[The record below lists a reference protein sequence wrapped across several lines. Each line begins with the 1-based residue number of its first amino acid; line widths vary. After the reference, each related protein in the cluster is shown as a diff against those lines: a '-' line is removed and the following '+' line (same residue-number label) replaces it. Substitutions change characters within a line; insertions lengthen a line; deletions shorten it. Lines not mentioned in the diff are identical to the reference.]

1 VLSHIHR
8 TEGDLEAGNSATLG
22 NVMIEMEE
30 SGLASVTS
38 CGDIPESNRLR
49 LLSISHFWETGKRR
63 VRFVKSPY
71 DAELGAAIVE
81 LWPQLPKAAKG
92 QEYQLPGERGGNK
105 VLPNRITGR
114 GYAELL
120 EEDTASYYKITPSE
134 FFFPIP
140 ETQLQSHRRRQSST
154 SDLTFSISS

>member
-1 VLSHIHR
+1 MLSHIHR
-8 TEGDLEAGNSATLG
+8 TEGDIEAGNSAALG
-22 NVMIEMEE
+22 NVMTEMEE
-30 SGLASVTS
+30 SGLASATS

-49 LLSISHFWETGKRR
+49 LLSISHFWKTGQRR

-71 DAELGAAIVE
+71 GAELGAAIVE
-81 LWPQLPKAAKG
+81 LWGPLPKVAKG

-114 GYAELL
+114 GYAEFL
-120 EEDTASYYKITPSE
+120 EEDSASYYKIMPSE

-140 ETQLQSHRRRQSST
+140 QL
-154 SDLTFSISS
+154 